1 MRLFLFLAA
10 FMGLAISCKQKQKQA
25 SRFDNIS
32 QVDTTCLKALKK
44 AKNDIENGKLTYC
57 HYAGSLLY
65 ISLRSSHEMDS
76 LLNISGLGYT
86 EQMTSDVVYL
96 DQTQG
101 CYCDYMNQ
109 VIELKHGK
117 KFIDSLLN
125 LSDSL
130 YVQNNLNDTFYYANC
145 DTRPNYPGDTD
156 TYQDEFSIVFQD
168 DLEKVLKYPPGY
180 VKRPNHDSS
189 AFVNVDLYVDKDG
202 NASITGYWFLFDM
215 KRNHKFEE
223 YFKEVISKAIRKNG
237 WTTATIRN
245 QKVNSDMV
253 MRLGF
258 D

>member
-10 FMGLAISCKQKQKQA
+10 FMGLAIFCKQKQKQA

-44 AKNDIENGKLTYC
+44 PKNDIENRKLTYC
-57 HYAGSLLY
+57 HHAGSLLY
-65 ISLRSSHEMDS
+65 ISLRNSHEMDS

-86 EQMTSDVVYL
+86 EQMSSDVVYP

-101 CYCDYMNQ
+101 CYCDYMNE
-109 VIELKHGK
+109 VIEIKYGK

-130 YVQNNLNDTFYYANC
+130 YVQNNIADTFYYGNC
-145 DTRPNYPGDTD
+145 DTEPNYPGDTA
-156 TYQDEFSIVFQD
+156 THHDEFSRIFQQ
-168 DLEKVLKYPPGY
+168 DLEKILKYPTGY
-180 VKRPNHDSS
+180 IKIFNPDSS
-189 AFVNVDLYVDKDG
+189 AFVNVDLYVDKEG
-202 NASITGYWFLFDM
+202 NAAITGYWFLFDM
-215 KRNHKFEE
+215 KQNHKFEE
-223 YFKEVISKAIRKNG
+223 YFKKIINKAMKKSG
-237 WTTATIRN
+237 WTAATIRN

-253 MRLGF
+253 MRLYF

>member
-1 MRLFLFLAA
+1 MRLLFLLAVLI
-10 FMGLAISCKQKQKQA
+10 GLIISCKQSSKEK

-44 AKNDIENGKLTYC
+44 AKTDIKNGKLTYC
-57 HYAGSLLY
+57 HHAGSLLY
-65 ISLRSSHEMDS
+65 IPLRSSHELDS
-76 LLNISGLGYT
+76 LLNLSGLNYT
-86 EQMTSDVVYL
+86 EQITSDVVYP

-101 CYCDYMNQ
+101 CYCDYMNEM
-109 VIELKHGK
+109 IERKYGT

-130 YVQNNLNDTFYYANC
+130 YVQNNLVDAFYYANC

-156 TYQDEFSIVFQD
+156 TYQDEFSRVFQQ
-168 DLEKVLKYPPGY
+168 DLEKTLKYPTRY
-180 VKRPNHDSS
+180 VKRPNDDSS

-202 NASITGYWFLFDM
+202 NATITGYWFLFDM
-215 KRNHKFEE
+215 KRNHEFEE
-223 YFKEVISKAIRKNG
+223 YFKEVINKAMKKNG
-237 WTTATIRN
+237 WTAATIRN